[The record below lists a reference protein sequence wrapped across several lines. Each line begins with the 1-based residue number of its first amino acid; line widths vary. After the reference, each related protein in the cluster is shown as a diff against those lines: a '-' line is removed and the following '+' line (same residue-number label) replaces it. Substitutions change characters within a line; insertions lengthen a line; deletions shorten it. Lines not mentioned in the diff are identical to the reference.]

1 MILEIEFKKKGD
13 KEMAGK
19 PQGEKKVHDEY
30 KKEQII
36 SEVREAV
43 KRFIDDL
50 ERIEKIFR
58 EQI

>member
-1 MILEIEFKKKGD
+1 
-13 KEMAGK
+13 MAGK

-58 EQI
+58 KQI

>member
-1 MILEIEFKKKGD
+1 MEFNKKGD
-13 KEMAGK
+13 KVMADEKKGD
-19 PQGEKKVHDEY
+19 KKVHDEY
-30 KKEQII
+30 RKEQII

-43 KRFIDDL
+43 KRFIGDL